1 MPSLRDRYRLIL
13 LARGLFARRGRPD
26 LEALAHEADPERFLW
41 RVLPHAARS
50 FAASIVVLPRHK
62 ALATAV
68 AYLYCRMLDTYED
81 LHPPEQRVDRLLS
94 FGRRFGT
101 HALSQP
107 EPIPATL
114 ARDDRDRLHLLLV
127 ERCALV
133 DSVFESLPVVTRIA
147 IAELVG
153 AMAAGMA
160 WSIETLTRQGGA
172 FLDEGQVRR
181 YCHHVMGGPIVFAL
195 RLAEDRE
202 PSAAQHA
209 DAMAAGEMIQLANIT
224 RDIERDLVR
233 GIAYHPELVPYLNLR
248 ADPLPAGCRET
259 VRRVREELLVRAL
272 RRVSAYRS
280 MAREV
285 VRRGSPGVR
294 AGAVLMLLFTDLHFR
309 GCAVSTGH
317 AAWRG
322 ARGRIGSVLAALP
335 SLLSRRRA
343 ERAIERTEQRFLA
356 AAERLTRAEP
366 EPAR

>member
-1 MPSLRDRYRLIL
+1 MPSLLDRSRPIL

-26 LEALAHEADPERFLW
+26 VEALARETDPERFLW
-41 RVLPHAARS
+41 RVLPHAART
-50 FAASIVVLPRHK
+50 FAASIVVLPRRK

-81 LHPPEQRVDRLLS
+81 LHPPAQRVDRLLS
-94 FGRRFGT
+94 FGDRFGEQP
-101 HALSQP
+101 LPVP

-133 DSVFESLPVVTRIA
+133 DSVFESLPVATRTA

-153 AMAAGMA
+153 SMASGMA

-172 FLDEGQVRR
+172 FLDESQVRR

-195 RLAEDRE
+195 GLAEDRE
-202 PSAAQHA
+202 PSAAQRE

-224 RDIERDLVR
+224 RDIEKDLARGIVYHPDLV
-233 GIAYHPELVPYLNLR
+233 PCLR
-248 ADPLPAGCRET
+248 AEPLPASCREA
-259 VRRVREELLVRAL
+259 VRRVREELLLRAL
-272 RRVSAYRS
+272 RGVSAYRN

-294 AGAVLMLLFTDLHFR
+294 TGAVLMLLFTDLHFR
-309 GCAVSTGH
+309 GCAVRTGH

-322 ARGRIGSVLAALP
+322 PRGRVGSVLAALP
-335 SLLSRRRA
+335 SLLSRHRA
-343 ERAIERTEQRFLA
+343 EHAIARVEQRFLT
-356 AAERLTRAEP
+356 AAERLTRAARAP
-366 EPAR
+366 EH